1 MKRVFIMSLCLM
13 TAVLSHAGNIKV
25 YVAEYKD
32 AKDCAVSFT
41 FDDGFKDHY
50 TVAAPEL
57 EKRGWRGTFWVN
69 GARVPGEKEAM
80 KNRMSWD
87 DIREMDSRGH
97 EMSNHGWSHKRL
109 TRCSAEVVREE
120 IERNDSAMTANLGKK
135 PLTFCYPYNAKNKDV
150 ISMASAGRIA
160 TRLFQFP
167 LGCQSPDREIYRRMD
182 RTLENH
188 GWAIWM
194 THAVTEGYD
203 YFRKFDRY
211 LAFLDYIKKHEARI
225 WVGTFGEV
233 AAYVTERDAIKLE
246 QEPRPEGVVV
256 TPVLD
261 LDPSVF
267 DVSLTMVV
275 DVDENVS
282 AIQDGME
289 LNIISSGGKSSFNF
303 NPYGGKI
310 HITVR

>member
-1 MKRVFIMSLCLM
+1 MSLCLIS
-13 TAVLSHAGNIKV
+13 AVLSHAGNIKA
-25 YVAEYKD
+25 YVAQYKD

-69 GARVPGEKEAM
+69 GARVPGEKEAK

-87 DIREMDSRGH
+87 EIREMDSRGH

-120 IERNDSAMTANLGKK
+120 IEKNDSAMTANLGKK
-135 PLTFCYPYNAKNKDV
+135 PLTFCYPYNAKNAEV
-150 ISMASAGRIA
+150 VSMAAAGRIA

-167 LGCQSPDREIYRRMD
+167 LGCQSPDREIYRRID

-203 YFRKFDRY
+203 YFRRFDRY
-211 LAFLDYIKKHEARI
+211 LAFLDYIKEREARI
-225 WVGTFGEV
+225 WVGTFGEI
-233 AAYVTERDAIKLE
+233 AAYVAERDAIKLE
-246 QEPRPEGVVV
+246 HEPVSGGVVV
-256 TPVLD
+256 TPELD

-267 DVSLTMVV
+267 DVPLTMVV
-275 DVDENVS
+275 EADGDIRVM
-282 AIQDGME
+282 QDGVGLDVMSE
-289 LNIISSGGKSSFNF
+289 GGKYCFTFS
-303 NPYGGKI
+303 PYGGKI
-310 HITVR
+310 QILSE